1 MWRVNWSKMVDKQ
14 LARLPGY
21 IVDKFRAWAQAVE
34 EEGMAAVRKVP
45 GFHDEPLKGTR
56 AGERSVRLSR
66 GYRAI
71 YVEKKSGVIEVAEVT
86 EVSKHEY

>member
-1 MWRVNWSKMVDKQ
+1 MWQVVWSKHVQKQ
-14 LARLPGY
+14 LAKLPGY

-34 EEGMAAVRKVP
+34 EEGMGEVRKVS

-56 AGERSVRLSR
+56 TGERSVRLS
-66 GYRAI
+66 GSYRAI
-71 YVEKKSGVIEVAEVT
+71 YVERKTGVIEVAEVM

>member
-1 MWRVNWSKMVDKQ
+1 MWRVVWAKKVDKQ
-14 LARLPGY
+14 LGKLPSY

-34 EEGMAAVRKVP
+34 EEGMADVRRVP

-56 AGERSVRLSR
+56 SGERSVRLSK

-71 YVEKKSGVIEVAEVT
+71 YVEKRTGVLEVAEVT